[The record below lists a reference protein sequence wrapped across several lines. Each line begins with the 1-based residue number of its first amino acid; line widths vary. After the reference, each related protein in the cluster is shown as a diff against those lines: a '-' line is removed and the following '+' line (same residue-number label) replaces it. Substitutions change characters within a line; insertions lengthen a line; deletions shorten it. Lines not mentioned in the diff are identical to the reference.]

1 MDEGKPLPLT
11 ANSEK
16 LTPHKRVHQ
25 NKHSN
30 RNHSST
36 HRQGECSYSRA
47 ASVCRSNVDEVQNA
61 VVDEAEDFEKL
72 AIPSDFLIP
81 VIHLYYTDDLTVA

>member
-1 MDEGKPLPLT
+1 
-11 ANSEK
+11 
-16 LTPHKRVHQ
+16 
-25 NKHSN
+25 
-30 RNHSST
+30 
-36 HRQGECSYSRA
+36 
-47 ASVCRSNVDEVQNA
+47 VDEVQNA